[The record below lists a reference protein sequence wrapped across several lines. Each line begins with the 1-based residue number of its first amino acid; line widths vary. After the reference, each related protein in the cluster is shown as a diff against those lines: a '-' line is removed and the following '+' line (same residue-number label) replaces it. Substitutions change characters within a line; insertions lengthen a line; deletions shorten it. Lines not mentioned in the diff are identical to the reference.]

1 MLLSLYRNGD
11 RERTNMPGNNCC
23 SYLIANADDYG
34 YFEFVSKGILE
45 ASNNGIV
52 RATGVLANSNFFDE
66 HISWLREA
74 SNLDVGIHLS
84 LTTGKPLSKEMQ
96 NALVQY
102 NCEFPGK
109 FTITKSILLGKIKLE
124 SIEVEWRAQIERYL
138 SAGLKVNFINSHEHI
153 HMLPSLFKL
162 TNRFADEYKIPHIR
176 FSLPE
181 STINLSA
188 GAFVRDSIMSLLGMY
203 NKRHYDK
210 PAARFLGMS
219 KSGKLDLEYL
229 KKCLNQM
236 KPGNVY
242 ELMCHPG
249 SYNNEK
255 AIDASLL
262 KYHSW
267 NSELDALK
275 HPSVLNFLSDK
286 NIKLIGYRDLL
297 IEGNQL
303 KVNNLRDVA

>member
-1 MLLSLYRNGD
+1 MLLSLYGD
-11 RERTNMPGNNCC
+11 GYRERTNVPDSNCC

-34 YFEFVSKGILE
+34 YFEFVSKGIIE

-66 HISWLREA
+66 HVSWLLEA
-74 SNLDVGIHLS
+74 SNLDVGVHLN

-124 SIEVEWRAQIERYL
+124 NVEVEWRAQIERCL

-181 STINLSA
+181 STVSLSA

-203 NKRHYDK
+203 NKRYYVK
-210 PAARFLGMS
+210 PTASFLGMS

-229 KKCLNQM
+229 KQCLDQM
-236 KPGNVY
+236 KPAKVY

-249 SYNNEK
+249 CYNNEK
-255 AIDASLL
+255 VTDASLL
-262 KYHSW
+262 QYHGW
-267 NSELDALK
+267 NAELDALT
-275 HPSVLNFLSDK
+275 HPSVLEFLSDK

-297 IEGNQL
+297 VEGNQL
-303 KVNNLRDVA
+303 KVNNLRNVA